1 MSELPLPLT
10 QQPAHSILEIM
21 SDQEIN
27 ITEDDLKRL
36 EARVD
41 DLIQANARLLDENSS
56 LLSTQESLVTERA
69 ELIEKTEM
77 AKNRVEA
84 MITRL
89 KSMET
94 GS

>member
-1 MSELPLPLT
+1 MT
-10 QQPAHSILEIM
+10 QQPTHSILEIM
-21 SDQEIN
+21 NDQDIN

-41 DLIQANARLLDENSS
+41 ELIQANTRLRDENSS
-56 LLSTQESLVTERA
+56 LLSAQDSLVTERA
-69 ELIEKTEM
+69 ELIEKTEL
-77 AKNRVEA
+77 AKTRVES

-94 GS
+94 

>member
-1 MSELPLPLT
+1 MT
-10 QQPAHSILEIM
+10 QQPTHSILETM
-21 SDQEIN
+21 SDQDIN
-27 ITEDDLKRL
+27 ITEDDLQRL

-41 DLIQANARLLDENSS
+41 ELIQTNSRLRDENNS
-56 LLSTQESLVTERA
+56 LLTTQENLVAERA
-69 ELIEKTEM
+69 ELIEKTEL

>member
-1 MSELPLPLT
+1 MT

-41 DLIQANARLLDENSS
+41 ELIQANMRLRDENSS
-56 LLSTQESLVTERA
+56 LLSSQENLVTERA
-69 ELIEKTEM
+69 ELIEKTEL
-77 AKNRVEA
+77 AKTRVEA

>member
-1 MSELPLPLT
+1 
-10 QQPAHSILEIM
+10 M

-36 EARVD
+36 ETRVD
-41 DLIQANARLLDENSS
+41 ELIQANVRLRDENSS
-56 LLSTQESLVTERA
+56 LLHAQESLVTERA
-69 ELIEKTEM
+69 ELIEKTEL
-77 AKNRVEA
+77 AKTRVEA
-84 MITRL
+84 MIIRL

>member
-1 MSELPLPLT
+1 LT

-41 DLIQANARLLDENSS
+41 ELIQANMRLRDENSS
-56 LLSTQESLVTERA
+56 LLSSQENLVTERA
-69 ELIEKTEM
+69 ELIEKTEL
-77 AKNRVEA
+77 AKTRVEA

>member
-1 MSELPLPLT
+1 MSE
-10 QQPAHSILEIM
+10 
-21 SDQEIN
+21 DIN

-36 EARVD
+36 EIQVD
-41 DLIQANARLLDENSS
+41 ELIQANTRLQNENSS
-56 LLSTQESLVTERA
+56 LLSAQESLVAEKA